1 MPAALVAALD
11 TEYQAAVERNDWQT
25 MDRILHPDFTLV
37 LGNGKVYSRA
47 ELIESARD
55 KHIEYEKQVEM
66 PGTQTVRVFGDDTA
80 TVTALL
86 WLKGTRKRD
95 QSTSNTSCGSATPT
109 CARNTA
115 GATRSGRLHC
125 GCRNADSNL
134 LSCPLS
140 REISPSPLDKCGCV
154 CSDTVHRAASPFASK
169 SGMSPLP
176 LMPLADG
183 ALGDAVDE
191 RRRE

>member
-1 MPAALVAALD
+1 MNINRGFWHRSRWPRRWSSPRFAAAKDDPAAIVAALD

-66 PGTQTVRVFGDDTA
+66 PGTQTVRMFGKDTA

-86 WLKGTRKRD
+86 WLKGTRKND
-95 QSTSNTSCGSATPT
+95 ASTFEYK
-109 CARNTA
+109 
-115 GATRSGRLHC
+115 LWF
-125 GCRNADSNL
+125 
-134 LSCPLS
+134 
-140 REISPSPLDKCGCV
+140 
-154 CSDTVHRAASPFASK
+154 SDTYVRTKDGWRYAFGQASLR
-169 SGMSPLP
+169 LP
-176 LMPLADG
+176 
-183 ALGDAVDE
+183 
-191 RRRE
+191 